1 MSWRAKARSARKT
14 QKQASPLGFGAFN
27 HENALGN
34 GPFAVAY
41 CKTNFNPVSQ
51 ENIMKFCLKL
61 ILSSVL
67 FGAVPIAL
75 AQDAATDVKK
85 GAEATGHETKVVA
98 KDTAKGTEK
107 AADKTGHATK
117 VAAKDTAKGTEKAA
131 DKTGHE
137 TKVVA
142 KDTAKGTEK
151 VAKKTGS
158 TVKKG
163 AEDTG
168 HEMKKVVGDDKPAD
182 KPADTTKPQ

>member
-1 MSWRAKARSARKT
+1 VSWRAKAHSRAETQERTSSADFA
-14 QKQASPLGFGAFN
+14 ASN
-27 HENALGN
+27 HKDALGN
-34 GPFAVAY
+34 CCFDVAY
-41 CKTNFNPVSQ
+41 SKTDRNTVS
-51 ENIMKFCLKL
+51 EEDTMKFYFKTTLAA
-61 ILSSVL
+61 VL
-67 FGAVPIAL
+67 FSAVPIAL

-85 GAEATGHETKVVA
+85 GADATGHETRVVA

-117 VAAKDTAKGTEKAA
+117 VAAKDTAKGTETVA

-158 TVKKG
+158 AVKTG
-163 AEDTG
+163 AKDTG
-168 HEMKKVVGDDKPAD
+168 HEMKKIGGGD

>member
-1 MSWRAKARSARKT
+1 LRASN
-14 QKQASPLGFGAFN
+14 G
-27 HENALGN
+27 EDALGKN
-34 GPFAVAY
+34 PFDVAY
-41 CKTNFNPVSQ
+41 SKTDPNTVFQ
-51 ENIMKFCLKL
+51 EETMKFRLKA
-61 ILSSVL
+61 ILAAML
-67 FGAVPIAL
+67 FSAVPIAL

-117 VAAKDTAKGTEKAA
+117 VVAKDTAKGTEKVA

-158 TVKKG
+158 VVKKG

-168 HEMKKVVGDDKPAD
+168 HEMKKVGGGD

>member
-1 MSWRAKARSARKT
+1 MA
-14 QKQASPLGFGAFN
+14 PLPETAEHLNQG
-27 HENALGN
+27 HALGN
-34 GPFAVAY
+34 GIPAVAY
-41 CKTNFNPVSQ
+41 SKTDPNTVFQ
-51 ENIMKFCLKL
+51 EETMKFCLKA
-61 ILSSVL
+61 ILAAMLLS
-67 FGAVPIAL
+67 AVPFML

-85 GAEATGHETKVVA
+85 GAEDTGHATKVAA

-107 AADKTGHATK
+107 VADKTGHATK
-117 VAAKDTAKGTEKAA
+117 VVAKDTAKGTEKAA

-151 VAKKTGS
+151 VADKTGHV
-158 TVKKG
+158 VKKG

-168 HEMKKVVGDDKPAD
+168 HEIKKIGGGDKPAD